1 MGLGSRFMVFNELSV
16 MLEWIPVLS
25 GYKEVQNG
33 WGFGIEKKIGG
44 HVFQVVLTNSFGLT
58 GSQFVPGG
66 DLRLQDFDFRIGF
79 NIFRTF

>member
-1 MGLGSRFMVFNELSV
+1 
-16 MLEWIPVLS
+16 
-25 GYKEVQNG
+25 
-33 WGFGIEKKIGG
+33 
-44 HVFQVVLTNSFGLT
+44 LT